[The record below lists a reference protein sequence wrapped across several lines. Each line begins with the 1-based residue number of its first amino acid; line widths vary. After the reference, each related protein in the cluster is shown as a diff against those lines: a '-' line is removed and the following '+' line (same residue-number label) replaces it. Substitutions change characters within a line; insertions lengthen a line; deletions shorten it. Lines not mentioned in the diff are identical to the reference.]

1 MKTKLITFFF
11 TFIVVLPC
19 FAETSK
25 YIELFNQGQK
35 YETEKRWVHALGAY
49 YDALEENQ
57 TDEAYDSYKRIA
69 RAIESGQPGLGEF
82 DDFSYYEDWI
92 SLMAEY
98 ENYWYEY
105 CPFIFRF
112 IGIQQKKIYLENKT
126 ADYTVKII
134 PQETKKYIEIHNTI
148 EIGYKSAQL
157 TSKIKNW
164 PNISLSNNP
173 ELTAQ
178 VKSSLAPTVIL
189 SIKQYSYGSYFKLN
203 AATALFEKDDTEGH
217 FPIGSDNYIDLDI
230 APYEIYFS
238 LIDENGNELKKLGHQ
253 VCGYEYIFNVSAE
266 IKNLI
271 DKQKVSFSPTEIH
284 LKYGTIDSENLLSP
298 EWVKKLSDKKISL
311 KNVYWETV
319 YDGWKKVQHYHDSWG
334 ELKIRTFGNS
344 VYDDT
349 PPISPNDNRLT
360 IIEKIES
367 NRSISMSV
375 NDSLNWL
382 KKIDD
387 FRGDKK
393 ANIIPL
399 SVYNF
404 GCSVDVDYDSYPYI
418 FSIYT
423 VRDYYSD
430 VYSDEKVNAVKN
442 ILSLNY
448 YSKKENLQECYCLSS
463 LSEWNKNTESL
474 FEFYLKHFDE
484 IQCNPLANGYRLPTN
499 EEINYL
505 LKKITDNNF
514 KQAIISNRIAVRK
527 K

>member
-1 MKTKLITFFF
+1 M
-11 TFIVVLPC
+11 
-19 FAETSK
+19 
-25 YIELFNQGQK
+25 
-35 YETEKRWVHALGAY
+35 
-49 YDALEENQ
+49 
-57 TDEAYDSYKRIA
+57 
-69 RAIESGQPGLGEF
+69 
-82 DDFSYYEDWI
+82 
-92 SLMAEY
+92 
-98 ENYWYEY
+98 
-105 CPFIFRF
+105 
-112 IGIQQKKIYLENKT
+112 
-126 ADYTVKII
+126 
-134 PQETKKYIEIHNTI
+134 
-148 EIGYKSAQL
+148 
-157 TSKIKNW
+157 
-164 PNISLSNNP
+164 
-173 ELTAQ
+173 
-178 VKSSLAPTVIL
+178 
-189 SIKQYSYGSYFKLN
+189 
-203 AATALFEKDDTEGH
+203 
-217 FPIGSDNYIDLDI
+217 
-230 APYEIYFS
+230 
-238 LIDENGNELKKLGHQ
+238 
-253 VCGYEYIFNVSAE
+253 
-266 IKNLI
+266 
-271 DKQKVSFSPTEIH
+271 
-284 LKYGTIDSENLLSP
+284 
-298 EWVKKLSDKKISL
+298 SDKKISL

-334 ELKIRTFGNS
+334 KLKIRTFGNS

-349 PPISPNDNRLT
+349 PPIKPNDNRLT

-375 NDSLNWL
+375 NDSWNWL

-404 GCSVDVDYDSYPYI
+404 GCSVDVDNDSYPYI

-463 LSEWNKNTESL
+463 LSEWNKNAEPL

-484 IQCNPLANGYRLPTN
+484 IQCDPLANGYRLPTN